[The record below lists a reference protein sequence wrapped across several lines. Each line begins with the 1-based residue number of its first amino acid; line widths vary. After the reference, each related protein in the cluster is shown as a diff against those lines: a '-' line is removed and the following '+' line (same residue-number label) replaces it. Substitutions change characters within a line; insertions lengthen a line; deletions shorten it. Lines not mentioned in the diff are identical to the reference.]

1 MRALLA
7 EDNVACQELLRSI
20 VEEGGWEVAVAETG
34 RRAIE
39 LLEQSKFNLLLLDL
53 NLPEL
58 DGFEVMQKA
67 RVIAPEMK
75 IVVISGSIG
84 VPETVR
90 AMRMGAYECVAKP
103 FRVNELLEILQRI
116 SLPFHAQPTPSE
128 SQSDMVAVSGPMRE
142 LCAMLQNIAR
152 SRTSTVLI
160 TGETG
165 SGKEVVA
172 QRLHVLSD
180 RKDKPF
186 VAVNCSAI
194 PASLIESELFGHEKG
209 AFTDAKATRKG
220 YFEAASD
227 GTLFLDEIGDLPLDL
242 QTKLLRVI
250 QERSFRRVGGTSE
263 IPLNARIIA
272 ATHVDIPTAVR
283 SGRFR
288 EDLYYRLA
296 VIPVHLRPLRDRI
309 ADIMP
314 LADRFLRH
322 FAQEMKC
329 EPPPIMDDHRRML
342 ETHAWPGN
350 VRELRNV
357 MERYVLL
364 NGKLEFVQATRDPRG
379 ESSTGE
385 AGKVSSAPVDENER
399 NMIYAMLLK
408 KLLASEKIDL
418 PTGTPNKG
426 VGV

>member
-7 EDNVACQELLRSI
+7 EDNLACQELLKSI

-34 RRAIE
+34 RQAIDHME
-39 LLEQSKFNLLLLDL
+39 AGKYDILLLDL
-53 NLPEL
+53 NLPDM

-67 RVIAPEMK
+67 RMLSPEMK
-75 IVVISGSIG
+75 VVVISGSIG

-103 FRVNELLEILQRI
+103 FRVNELLDILKR
-116 SLPFHAQPTPSE
+116 LYVPFSPQPTAQE
-128 SQSDMVAVSGPMRE
+128 SQSEMIAVSSQMRE
-142 LCAMLQNIAR
+142 LNNTLQHIAR

-160 TGETG
+160 HGETG

-172 QRLHVLSD
+172 QRLHNLSE
-180 RKDKPF
+180 RHDKPF

-220 YFEAASD
+220 YFEAAGD

-242 QTKLLRVI
+242 QTKLLRVL

-263 IPLNARIIA
+263 IPLNARIIT
-272 ATHVDIPTAVR
+272 ATHVDLPKAVR

-296 VIPVHLRPLRDRI
+296 VIPLQLYPLRERI
-309 ADIMP
+309 TDIMP

-322 FAQEMKC
+322 FAKEMKVD
-329 EPPPIMDDHRRML
+329 PPPLNDDHRRML
-342 ETHAWPGN
+342 EAHSWPGN
-350 VRELRNV
+350 VRELKNV

-364 NGKLEFVQATRDPRG
+364 NGRLEFVQGTRDLR
-379 ESSTGE
+379 EN
-385 AGKVSSAPVDENER
+385 AGDPNKVSSAPVDENER

-418 PTGTPNKG
+418 PIPPKS